1 MKEMVMNYR
10 RNKPLP
16 SPVCIGETDVDIV
29 DSYKYLGAVPDN
41 KLEWSENTQAVYKK
55 GLG

>member
-1 MKEMVMNYR
+1 MNYR

-16 SPVCIGETDVDIV
+16 SPVCIGKADADIV
-29 DSYKYLGAVPDN
+29 DSYKYLGVVLDN
-41 KLEWSENTQAVYKK
+41 KLEWSENAQAVNKK